1 MSSYRWNPSRLLQ
14 SLRKD
19 KKNLSSIRFQ
29 FSRYNNSNSR
39 LFKLRHSNKFVSSS
53 NNNNNNSSSSSS
65 SSSNSNSNSL
75 SNRPNSQF
83 VNNSNNWLNP
93 SPVSNYS
100 KYDFEI

>member
-14 SLRKD
+14 SLHKD
-19 KKNLSSIRFQ
+19 KKNLSSIKCQ
-29 FSRYNNSNSR
+29 FSRYNNSSNSR

-53 NNNNNNSSSSSS
+53 NNNNNSS
-65 SSSNSNSNSL
+65 SSSNNNNSNSL

-100 KYDFEI
+100 KYYFEI